1 MRKRLLIFLMILI
14 EANMQRTILTL
25 IAIVVIGMMP
35 IASYGHGGGLAAD
48 G

>member
-1 MRKRLLIFLMILI
+1 
-14 EANMQRTILTL
+14 MQRTILTL